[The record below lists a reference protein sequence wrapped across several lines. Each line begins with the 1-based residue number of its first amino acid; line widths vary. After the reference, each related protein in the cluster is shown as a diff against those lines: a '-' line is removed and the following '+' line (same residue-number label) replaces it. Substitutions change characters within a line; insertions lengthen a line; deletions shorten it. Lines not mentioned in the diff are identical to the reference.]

1 MTPFIGNRLIRARG
15 FTLVEVL
22 VALVVLSIGLLGIA
36 SLQLSSLRWN
46 HGASLRSQATLLAY
60 DIVDRMR
67 ANQVA
72 ARAGE
77 YDNAAGA
84 ATGTA
89 GSVSLAD
96 KTQWKK
102 FLGQTLPLGDGTISR
117 TATGATTTF
126 RITVSWDDKQGAYS
140 SSAAADTNET
150 KMSFVLDTQ
159 L

>member
-1 MTPFIGNRLIRARG
+1 MKRARG
-15 FTLVEVL
+15 FTLIEVL
-22 VALVVLSIGLLGIA
+22 VALVVLSIGLLGLA

-72 ARAGE
+72 ARNGE
-77 YDNAAGA
+77 YDVGYG

-89 GSVSLAD
+89 GTVSGD
-96 KTQWKK
+96 DRIRWKT
-102 FLGQTLPLGDGTISR
+102 LLSQTLPAGDGMVERPVNGT
-117 TATGATTTF
+117 TTTF
-126 RITVSWDDKQGAYS
+126 RITVRWDDSKGAED
-140 SSAAADTNET
+140 ALA
-150 KMSFVLDTQ
+150 FVLETQ

>member
-1 MTPFIGNRLIRARG
+1 MMRARG
-15 FTLVEVL
+15 FTLIEVL
-22 VALVVLSIGLLGIA
+22 VALVVLSIGLLGLA

-72 ARAGE
+72 ARNGE
-77 YDNAAGA
+77 YDVGFG

-89 GSVSLAD
+89 GTVAGD
-96 KTQWKK
+96 DRIRWKTI
-102 FLGQTLPLGDGTISR
+102 LGQTLPAGDGR
-117 TATGATTTF
+117 VERPVNAATTTF
-126 RITVSWDDKQGAYS
+126 RITVRWDDSKGAEPPL
-140 SSAAADTNET
+140 D
-150 KMSFVLDTQ
+150 FVLETQ